1 MRRRA
6 FQAVNLAD
14 QVVDYQPGQ
23 IADVHTL
30 LQDIIDNPKNF
41 LGAFRECVSG
51 DNKSNR
57 QVFAYLHDDSFMV
70 GNTLRTTY
78 GIKVKSRDDPIVLAG
93 EDLNHAIPDAL
104 EPGRWL
110 PE

>member
-14 QVVDYQPGQ
+14 QVIDYQSGQ
-23 IADVHTL
+23 MADVHAL
-30 LQDIIDNPKNF
+30 LQNIIENPKNF
-41 LGAFRECVSG
+41 IAAFNEYVAG
-51 DNKSNR
+51 DDNSKCEFTHLRDN
-57 QVFAYLHDDSFMV
+57 SFIV

-78 GIKVKSRDDPIVLAG
+78 GIKVKGRDDPIVLAG
-93 EDLNHAIPDAL
+93 ESLKHALPEAM
-104 EPGRWL
+104 EPGKWM